1 MNSFTRKLM
10 DGRTGRALEGLVYWL
25 ARRDSLRGFYLRRHE
40 RKTIQEIARG
50 LEPTEHPPGVRR
62 DRKLLGLSMLY
73 GFDRGLR
80 RGLIADSVARRFL
93 HNLVH
98 WYIVENY
105 GRELKDAFK
114 AEHGAWPPWF
124 IVVSPGK
131 GCNLHCKGCY
141 ANSSARNPERLDWE
155 ITDRIISE
163 AKELWGLRFIVISG
177 GEPMVYRSHGKGILD
192 IFEKHNDC
200 FFLMYTNGTLFDKET
215 ARRMAQVGN
224 VTPAISVEGMEE
236 KTDARRG
243 KGVFQRVLRGMA
255 NLREAGVPFGLSMT
269 ATRVNYQEIFSDEFL
284 DFFFEEQGALYGWIF
299 QYMPIGRGFTLEL
312 MPTPEQRVWMLRRMW
327 EVVRQRKIFLIDFWN
342 SGPSVFGCLAA
353 GKESGYLYFDWN
365 GKVMPCVFYPY
376 SPVNVLEVYKNGGNL
391 MDVWSHPFFEAIRRW
406 QYDYTSKQ
414 GNWLMPCAIRDH
426 HEMCRRLLET
436 YHPEPE
442 DEMAAAALQDED
454 YHRGLVEYDRRLA
467 ELTEDIWRREYL
479 DGMGKVERER
489 VFLSS

>member
-1 MNSFTRKLM
+1 
-10 DGRTGRALEGLVYWL
+10 
-25 ARRDSLRGFYLRRHE
+25 
-40 RKTIQEIARG
+40 
-50 LEPTEHPPGVRR
+50 
-62 DRKLLGLSMLY
+62 
-73 GFDRGLR
+73 
-80 RGLIADSVARRFL
+80 
-93 HNLVH
+93 
-98 WYIVENY
+98 
-105 GRELKDAFK
+105 
-114 AEHGAWPPWF
+114 
-124 IVVSPGK
+124 
-131 GCNLHCKGCY
+131 
-141 ANSSARNPERLDWE
+141 
-155 ITDRIISE
+155 
-163 AKELWGLRFIVISG
+163 
-177 GEPMVYRSHGKGILD
+177 
-192 IFEKHNDC
+192 
-200 FFLMYTNGTLFDKET
+200 
-215 ARRMAQVGN
+215 
-224 VTPAISVEGMEE
+224 MEE

-269 ATRVNYQEIFSDEFL
+269 ATQVNYQEIFSDEFL

-406 QYDYTSKQ
+406 QYDYASKQ